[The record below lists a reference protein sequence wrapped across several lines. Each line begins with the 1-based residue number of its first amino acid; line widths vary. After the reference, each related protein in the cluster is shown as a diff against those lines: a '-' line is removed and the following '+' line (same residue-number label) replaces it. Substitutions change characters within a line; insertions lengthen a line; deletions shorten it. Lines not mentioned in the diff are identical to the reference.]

1 MRASRTRRHSCARV
15 RSTTGESLTSPNGIS
30 CPARRTKRDANGML
44 EECADIA
51 PCRMSWSF
59 IGCAVRLAQELGIHN
74 IYFGSEK
81 ERGPITWEEERCL
94 RTWICESSPTLIYS

>member
-1 MRASRTRRHSCARV
+1 
-15 RSTTGESLTSPNGIS
+15 
-30 CPARRTKRDANGML
+30 
-44 EECADIA
+44 
-51 PCRMSWSF
+51 MSWSF

-94 RTWICESSPTLIYS
+94 RTWICGLPSWLCVLDERSHAPSQIATTPTVTSRFVWAGTPSFKPVRSASPVRRPCRQSC

>member
-1 MRASRTRRHSCARV
+1 
-15 RSTTGESLTSPNGIS
+15 
-30 CPARRTKRDANGML
+30 
-44 EECADIA
+44 
-51 PCRMSWSF
+51 MSWSF

-94 RTWICESSPTLIYS
+94 RTWICRSNLVLPE